1 MSGAHVPDP
10 SDTSAGTPADA
21 PEDLLAVAR
30 MVSPTEERNP
40 RTTDI
45 DLLPAADV
53 VRLILEEDAGVA
65 SVVRAERFRVTQAVE
80 LAVEAIRAG
89 GRVHYA
95 GAGTSGRLGV
105 LDAVELSPTYG
116 VGTEWFDAHLAGG
129 PDAMTLAVEGAE
141 DDAEAGRR
149 DLDDVGP
156 HDLVVGL
163 AASGRTPYVGGALEL
178 ARERGARTALVSANP
193 SAPLAALVDV
203 AILVDT
209 GPEAVTGS
217 TRMKAA
223 TAQKIVLNTFSTATM
238 IRLGKTYSNLM
249 VDVRATNAKLRARLV
264 RLLSQATGL
273 TPEVCAPVLADA
285 DGEVQVALVML
296 LAGVDATAAT
306 GALAGGDGVRGALSR
321 LGAAPPR

>member
-1 MSGAHVPDP
+1 MSGATVPDP
-10 SDTSAGTPADA
+10 AVPPDAGPPD
-21 PEDLLAVAR
+21 DVLDVAR
-30 MVSPTEERNP
+30 LVSPTEERNP

-45 DLLPAADV
+45 DLLPPADV
-53 VRLILEEDAGVA
+53 VRLIMDEDAGVA

-105 LDAVELSPTYG
+105 LDAVELLPTYG
-116 VGTEWFDAHLAGG
+116 VGPEWFDAHLAGG
-129 PDAMTLAVEGAE
+129 PDAMTVSVEGAE

-149 DLDDVGP
+149 DLDHVGP

-163 AASGRTPYVGGALEL
+163 AASGRTPYVGGALDL

-193 SAPLAALVDV
+193 AAPLADRADV
-203 AILVDT
+203 AILLDT

-249 VDVRATNAKLRARLV
+249 VDVRASNAKLRARLV

-273 TPEVCAPVLADA
+273 APEVCAPVLADA
-285 DGEVQVALVML
+285 GGEVQVALVML
-296 LAGVDATAAT
+296 LAGVDAEPARAA
-306 GALAGGDGVRGALSR
+306 LDGGDGVRGALAR

>member
-1 MSGAHVPDP
+1 MSGATVPDP
-10 SDTSAGTPADA
+10 AAPPDAGPPD
-21 PEDLLAVAR
+21 DVLDVAR
-30 MVSPTEERNP
+30 LVSPTEERNP

-45 DLLPAADV
+45 DLLPPADV
-53 VRLILEEDAGVA
+53 VRLIMDEDAGVA

-105 LDAVELSPTYG
+105 LDAVELLPTYG
-116 VGTEWFDAHLAGG
+116 VGPEWFDAHLAGG
-129 PDAMTLAVEGAE
+129 PDAMTVSAEGAE

-149 DLDDVGP
+149 DLDHVGP

-163 AASGRTPYVGGALEL
+163 AASGRTPYVGGALDL

-193 SAPLAALVDV
+193 AAPLADRADV
-203 AILVDT
+203 AILLDT

-249 VDVRATNAKLRARLV
+249 VDVRASNAKLRARLV

-273 TPEVCAPVLADA
+273 APEVCAPVLADA
-285 DGEVQVALVML
+285 GGEVQVALVML
-296 LAGVDATAAT
+296 LAGVDAEPARAA
-306 GALAGGDGVRGALSR
+306 LDGGDGVRGALAR

>member
-1 MSGAHVPDP
+1 MSGAIVPDP
-10 SDTSAGTPADA
+10 AVPADDV
-21 PEDLLAVAR
+21 PPDDVLVVAR
-30 MVSPTEERNP
+30 LASPTEERNP

-45 DLLPAADV
+45 DLLPPADV
-53 VRLILEEDAGVA
+53 VRLIMDEDAGVA

-89 GRVHYA
+89 GRVHYV

-105 LDAVELSPTYG
+105 LDAVELLPTYG
-116 VGTEWFDAHLAGG
+116 VGPEWFDAHLAGG
-129 PDAMTLAVEGAE
+129 PDAMTVSVEGAE

-149 DLDDVGP
+149 DLDHVGP

-163 AASGRTPYVGGALEL
+163 AASGRTPYVGGALDL

-193 SAPLAALVDV
+193 AAPLADLADV
-203 AILVDT
+203 AILLDT

-249 VDVRATNAKLRARLV
+249 VDVRASNAKLRARLV

-273 TPEVCAPVLADA
+273 EPEVCAPVLADA
-285 DGEVQVALVML
+285 GGDVQVALVML
-296 LAGVDATAAT
+296 LAGVEVEHART
-306 GALAGGDGVRGALSR
+306 ALAGGGGVRGALAR